1 MLARYLM
8 AGTLIAMAT
17 YGAVLIGHLADHAD
31 RRLAPGSAT
40 TEARHHQQ
48 RRMASAGVGST
59 AAAVTP
65 ARPRA
70 SGPPSWIRASNLVF
84 NQAATELLV
93 DHEPERSTLIFT
105 FGSVSMFDFLHNWLH
120 HVRKQGLA
128 PAVVGAADVQMLE
141 ACAKESIAAA
151 GIAPGLDVWTYE
163 LSRNASTVVQTGK
176 SEWKYYRH
184 HKSSFLELGLVKA
197 AFLWELL
204 GTAAGGRDAVLPRLT
219 PPPGICPPG
228 AS

>member
-1 MLARYLM
+1 MANYYRGGQGKCEPCEGNIIVGFLQLFIVAGIGFTLATLALKLRKYVMLSSAFKAKDNKELVNALRP
-8 AGTLIAMAT
+8 LI
-17 YGAVLIGHLADHAD
+17 
-31 RRLAPGSAT
+31 
-40 TEARHHQQ
+40 E
-48 RRMASAGVGST
+48 
-59 AAAVTP
+59 
-65 ARPRA
+65 PR
-70 SGPPSWIRASNLVF
+70 
-84 NQAATELLV
+84 
-93 DHEPERSTLIFT
+93 
-105 FGSVSMFDFLHNWLH
+105 
-120 HVRKQGLA
+120 VRKQGLA

-219 PPPGICPPG
+219 PPPGI
-228 AS
+228 